1 VGERVQ
7 IARVRK
13 CEHNGDRV
21 HGGCHGGG
29 RARRRGRRGGAGIS
43 GGDVGG
49 FGKTDAGAWCRER
62 PPYSLNSSR
71 YLIT

>member
-29 RARRRGRRGGAGIS
+29 RAAGEAGVGRDLGWRRRRLWKDGRGGM
-43 GGDVGG
+43 V
-49 FGKTDAGAWCRER
+49 
-62 PPYSLNSSR
+62 SR
-71 YLIT
+71 ASTLQS

>member
-1 VGERVQ
+1 MAAVTGE
-7 IARVRK
+7 
-13 CEHNGDRV
+13 
-21 HGGCHGGG
+21 GGRGGG
-29 RARRRGRRGGAGIS
+29 GGGGGSGIS